1 MGGMSRGGRRKRKAA
16 LIYSHLQATHKREAG
31 VGRKGERNKKKGKR
45 KEEERGT
52 KRNRLVFSSSSSSSF
67 SFFSSSFL
75 QLEEK
80 GGGGTR
86 GHDGVQV
93 VHRTLMAVMTA
104 FLVSPAPGDFHVPS
118 ANAGIVCPEAR
129 VMVGPPAPTL
139 AFFAAGSDIFGLK
152 DGTSWMYPK
161 RKRCVDDRQRIRK

>member
-1 MGGMSRGGRRKRKAA
+1 
-16 LIYSHLQATHKREAG
+16 
-31 VGRKGERNKKKGKR
+31 
-45 KEEERGT
+45 
-52 KRNRLVFSSSSSSSF
+52 
-67 SFFSSSFL
+67 
-75 QLEEK
+75 
-80 GGGGTR
+80 
-86 GHDGVQV
+86 
-93 VHRTLMAVMTA
+93 MAVMTA

-161 RKRCVDDRQRIRK
+161 RKRCVDDRNDSKVTQNRTIKWDSRKERGDEGGSQKEEGEKKVKGEE